1 MADTYR
7 PYVAELADKRG
18 YIHPIHAKQLA
29 EERTVTMTGDVTGTA
44 NWDFGEPASSGQSSE
59 SMALSI
65 GEKKVTTAK
74 LDDGAVTTPK
84 VADDAVTLA
93 KIDDNAM
100 NGTVQDN
107 DSKLATHAAVKTYVD
122 AQISGQGTYLGKK
135 TVAEV
140 NAMNVNNLHNG
151 DRVQMADAGTI
162 NLGPGGVGFDVVAGE
177 DLILYKSGS
186 TVQWDT
192 MDGDFKTKQSPV
204 SDPAAYGTTITAIDT
219 VSQNANGEI
228 TATKKTI
235 RTGNGSNTGVV
246 KLSDSTSSTS
256 GVSGGVAATPAAVKA
271 AYDLASGKKDKQT
284 AIDTDTS
291 SGSGKGGTTRT
302 LTRLQQDANGVITP
316 TFADIPT
323 ASAQTKGLMGT
334 AEYTKLSGIAEG
346 ATKTEASST
355 NGNIKIDGTETTV
368 YSHPTQTAYTGK
380 PTADAAPAF
389 GGTFTV
395 SQVTTNGTGHVTG
408 LTDRTITIPSA
419 TATTSSNGLMSSS
432 DKSKLSGIAEGA
444 EVNQNA
450 FGNVKVGSATIEA
463 DSKTDT
469 LEIAGGTGIDAV
481 GDTANDKVTLS
492 LNSATQTSLGKADS
506 AVQDVTVDGAS
517 VVNSSTK
524 VAAVPNASTSAKGA
538 VQLAGSIGATVASEN
553 NKAATEKAVRDAI
566 NALDAEVT
574 SSDGTNVQVKVTE
587 ADGKISGVNVTTDNT
602 ENKNNKVS
610 AWQTTPDNTH
620 YPSEK
625 LVKDGLDAKA
635 DANKVVAIADASV
648 HRGSVSGGSWY
659 KVASGNILNATNTK
673 YGCWKIVIGG
683 TNSRYEGDLIV
694 LFRSTTAGAGS
705 FEVKKL
711 FADYWDKTNLP
722 IKLKTSPV
730 DNGLKIDLYV
740 KIGSYSGVAVS
751 EINGDNFSGG
761 TAKAEWTYTSY
772 YNTAGED
779 EPTPD
784 ASSNI
789 GVYNVEIE
797 KRQHAIASPTNDN
810 LVAMDANGLVKDS
823 GLTKASVESAI
834 SSAGSALQGVK
845 VNNTTLTPDA
855 NKVVTVP
862 LATTSADGAMS
873 AADKT
878 KLNGIA
884 EGAEVN
890 VQADWNQTNSSAD
903 DFIKNKP
910 YYGKALTNDGTCIKV
925 CSFPLLSTTS
935 TSSGSSIDFQY
946 RRGDYACRGTLSYK
960 NQFKLFLQSVGN
972 VKDSR
977 YVKFYHVAT
986 STTEDVYA
994 VAVGSYG
1001 GIRVAPSTY
1010 ITSAEADF
1018 TDFGT
1023 TATLPEGATEITPV
1037 WVANSASSSGTAP
1050 VKVDAYGALTPVPMD
1065 STPTASSTNLMTSG
1079 DIKTALDAKDF
1090 LYVNYRVAKDADTL
1104 PVQNHFSVDELN
1116 STSTNTPI
1124 SGIFFHVYTV
1134 KGHDDGSVTQ
1144 IAVGVN
1150 DSAQSV
1156 YIRRKQSGTWT
1167 SWVNL
1172 RDAKYSEKI
1181 GTSSSHPAIGSSSVP
1196 VYVNSNGEVKDCTD
1210 DFVHDGDVAQTYSSS
1225 STAPI
1230 SGAGVSDAIG
1240 GLSAKISVIARL
1252 DSRVA
1257 TSTTNNG
1264 WYKVAEVTST
1274 STTTTYNSVWQVDVS
1289 TSISTVNLASYTF
1302 NLAVR
1307 FGASGVAPV
1316 VREFKAMSLDN
1327 EAYGN
1332 TSMPKFKLVVNGN
1345 SGNATLQ
1352 LWFYY
1357 DSAGSMFLRELC
1369 SGSNTM
1375 STYKQQWTYTSY
1387 NLVAGSGTTPS
1398 GDVTK
1403 DIDFIYALNMGDVKS
1418 TYIPTG
1424 DGSTNPING
1433 VGVSLAIAGKQDA
1446 LSFMTTA
1453 EAHSLWTNAKAN
1465 AS

>member
-44 NWDFGEPASSGQSSE
+44 NWDFGEPASSSQASE

-122 AQISGQGTYLGKK
+122 SQISGQGTYLGKK

-204 SDPAAYGTTITAIDT
+204 SDPAADGTTITAIDT

-271 AYDLASGKKDKQT
+271 AYDLASGKKDKQA

-432 DKSKLSGIAEGA
+432 DKSKLDGIAEGA

-450 FGNVKVGSATIEA
+450 FGNVKVGNATIEA

-492 LNSATQTSLGKADS
+492 LDSATQTSLGKADS

-574 SSDGTNVQVKVTE
+574 SNDGTNVQVKVTE
-587 ADGKISGVNVTTDNT
+587 ADGKISAVNVTTDNT

-610 AWQTTPDNTH
+610 AWQTTPDDTH

-625 LVKDGLDAKA
+625 LVKYGLDAKA
-635 DANKVVAIADASV
+635 DSENVIARYDARV
-648 HRGSVSGGSWY
+648 
-659 KVASGNILNATNTK
+659 ATNTNNRGWYK
-673 YGCWKIVIGG
+673 LAEV
-683 TNSRYEGDLIV
+683 TTS
-694 LFRSTTAGAGS
+694 STTTTYNSSWSVDVATSISNVNLMS
-705 FEVKKL
+705 F
-711 FADYWDKTNLP
+711 TINLAVR
-722 IKLKTSPV
+722 L
-730 DNGLKIDLYV
+730 NG
-740 KIGSYSGVAVS
+740 SGVAP
-751 EINGDNFSGG
+751 EIREFKALCLDNESIGNSSIPSFFVIVNGNSGNVAIQLWYYYNNVG
-761 TAKAEWTYTSY
+761 SVLIRELCSGINLLESRKRLWTYYT
-772 YNTAGED
+772 YNLVAGSD
-779 EPTPD
+779 TKPTGTLNKDIDFIYAQTP
-784 ASSNI
+784 
-789 GVYNVEIE
+789 
-797 KRQHAIASPTNDN
+797 IASPTNNN

-823 GLTKASVESAI
+823 GLTKSSVESAI
-834 SSAGSALQGVK
+834 SAAGSAIQGVK
-845 VNNTTLTPDA
+845 VNDTTLTPDA

-890 VQADWNQTNSSAD
+890 VQADWNATSGDAL
-903 DFIKNKP
+903 IKNKP
-910 YYGKALTNDGTCIKV
+910 HFVKDTVNAAAIYKV
-925 CSFPLLSTTS
+925 CSFVTTGPRAADCF
-935 TSSGSSIDFQY
+935 TLDVVCRYGTGGFFGQVVFKDGFKFFCKFSGNTPATD
-946 RRGDYACRGTLSYK
+946 T
-960 NQFKLFLQSVGN
+960 QFT
-972 VKDSR
+972 
-977 YVKFYHVAT
+977 VKFYYKYENSVGT
-986 STTEDVYA
+986 VYA
-994 VAVGSYG
+994 DSPMYVITHYAPAVNCPKSYM
-1001 GIRVAPSTY
+1001 
-1010 ITSAEADF
+1010 DF
-1018 TDFGT
+1018 TEFGT
-1023 TATLPEGATEITPV
+1023 ITALPEGATEIPRV
-1037 WVANSASSSGTAP
+1037 WVANASASSGTAP

-1079 DIKTALDAKDF
+1079 DIKTALDKKANLNNFRTAVGIKGLKLRF
-1090 LYVNYRVAKDADTL
+1090 SANANLYDGVFATILNGYGGLAYRSITFGIRRQSNALPSVHRYNTEISSGDYSTGKNFSLYYGTDPSDENYKILLIVPAGSIQGL
-1104 PVQNHFSVDELN
+1104 LN
-1116 STSTNTPI
+1116 LSTSGTASEWSLLSETP
-1124 SGIFFHVYTV
+1124 ST
-1134 KGHDDGSVTQ
+1134 DGLTQ
-1144 IAVGVN
+1144 ITPTEHTNVFGANKG
-1150 DSAQSV
+1150 SA
-1156 YIRRKQSGTWT
+1156 
-1167 SWVNL
+1167 
-1172 RDAKYSEKI
+1172 
-1181 GTSSSHPAIGSSSVP
+1181 SVP
-1196 VYVNSNGEVKDCTD
+1196 VYVDASGAATPCTD
-1210 DFVHDGDVAQTYSSS
+1210 DFVHDGDVAQTYSSTS
-1225 STAPI
+1225 EAPI
-1230 SGAGVSDAIG
+1230 SGKGVTEKNLLKAVTLTSSDSIDNLNSKMPITTRGTRYLFCGDTAVNG
-1240 GLSAKISVIARL
+1240 TFPGSKKFFQLSVLVQHQSLTYLTQELWYTDVYNDYHYTRKLVNGTWQDWKIHWDNTTSSYSSSSTQPVNGTAVAAAL
-1252 DSRVA
+1252 A
-1257 TSTTNNG
+1257 TSLTDVEYVAAQSGGGGNLNKTKNG
-1264 WYKVAEVTST
+1264 
-1274 STTTTYNSVWQVDVS
+1274 STTSV
-1289 TSISTVNLASYTF
+1289 LA
-1302 NLAVR
+1302 
-1307 FGASGVAPV
+1307 
-1316 VREFKAMSLDN
+1316 
-1327 EAYGN
+1327 
-1332 TSMPKFKLVVNGN
+1332 
-1345 SGNATLQ
+1345 
-1352 LWFYY
+1352 
-1357 DSAGSMFLRELC
+1357 
-1369 SGSNTM
+1369 
-1375 STYKQQWTYTSY
+1375 
-1387 NLVAGSGTTPS
+1387 
-1398 GDVTK
+1398 
-1403 DIDFIYALNMGDVKS
+1403 
-1418 TYIPTG
+1418 
-1424 DGSTNPING
+1424 
-1433 VGVSLAIAGKQDA
+1433 
-1446 LSFMTTA
+1446 FMTTA
-1453 EAHSLWTNAKAN
+1453 EATSLWQSAWAAAN
-1465 AS
+1465 